1 MVRTVIG
8 VVAGVV
14 CLGVVV
20 TLLQQVSTAMH
31 PMPAGLDPMDPAD
44 AAAFAEHVAAMP
56 MGAWI
61 VAMLS
66 EVVGAA
72 IGGLVAGTIARDA
85 LRGASGAVVGLA
97 TVGSVMNWAAFT
109 HPMWFIV
116 AQIVLYPVALMS
128 VWAWLSPRTRDGA
141 VGAAT

>member
-14 CLGVVV
+14 SLGVVV
-20 TLLQQVSTAMH
+20 TLLQQVSSVMH
-31 PMPAGLDPMDPAD
+31 PLPAGLDPMDPAD

-56 MGAWI
+56 VGAWV

-66 EVVGAA
+66 EVVGAG

-85 LRGASGAVVGLA
+85 LRGASGFVVGLA
-97 TVGSVMNWAAFT
+97 TVGSVMNWTAFP
-109 HPMWFIV
+109 HPTWFIIS
-116 AQIVLYPVALMS
+116 QIVLYPVALMS
-128 VWAWLSPRTRDGA
+128 VWAWLSSRSQDGVTRA
-141 VGAAT
+141 EA